1 MQPKIIF
8 IIFSLLIA
16 SAIPSKAQSAGRIQR
31 VVIDAGHGGKD
42 PGAVSPDRRFA
53 EKDITLSVA
62 LRLGSMIKVKYPNID
77 VIYTRKTD
85 VFIPLDKRTEIA
97 NKNKADLFISIHVNS
112 ARARSA
118 SGSETFVMGM
128 DKSNSNLEVC
138 KLENSVVVL
147 EGEDYSS
154 KYEGF
159 DPNVPESYIIF
170 SLLQN
175 SHLEQSLLLASS
187 IQNQLGKGPITE
199 NRGIKQGAL
208 LVLWKTTMP
217 SVLVELGFIS
227 NSNDLRYLGNKE
239 SHVDFA
245 YNLFKAFED
254 YKAQYEKTTV
264 TDYVTTK
271 PEQNQV
277 AVATPVVAPIKD
289 TNTQD
294 SKIKAEESKLKT
306 EKNIDD
312 VKSKIKET
320 LNSDK
325 KATTPTQTT
334 GTTTSTVAAS
344 TPPATTV
351 ITSTDKSNSEL
362 HFRIQIFASNRQ
374 LSGNSKEFKGY
385 KTKYIFKDGFYKY
398 NVGEYNSLDEAKREL
413 GEVRRHFPQ
422 AFIIKI
428 EGEKIT
434 PLYNVK

>member
-138 KLENSVVVL
+138 KLENSIVVL

-159 DPNVPESYIIF
+159 GPNVPASYIIF
-170 SLLQN
+170 SLLQK
-175 SHLEQSLLLASS
+175 SHL
-187 IQNQLGKGPITE
+187 
-199 NRGIKQGAL
+199 
-208 LVLWKTTMP
+208 
-217 SVLVELGFIS
+217 
-227 NSNDLRYLGNKE
+227 
-239 SHVDFA
+239 
-245 YNLFKAFED
+245 
-254 YKAQYEKTTV
+254 
-264 TDYVTTK
+264 
-271 PEQNQV
+271 
-277 AVATPVVAPIKD
+277 
-289 TNTQD
+289 
-294 SKIKAEESKLKT
+294 
-306 EKNIDD
+306 
-312 VKSKIKET
+312 
-320 LNSDK
+320 
-325 KATTPTQTT
+325 
-334 GTTTSTVAAS
+334 
-344 TPPATTV
+344 
-351 ITSTDKSNSEL
+351 
-362 HFRIQIFASNRQ
+362 
-374 LSGNSKEFKGY
+374 
-385 KTKYIFKDGFYKY
+385 
-398 NVGEYNSLDEAKREL
+398 
-413 GEVRRHFPQ
+413 
-422 AFIIKI
+422 
-428 EGEKIT
+428 
-434 PLYNVK
+434 